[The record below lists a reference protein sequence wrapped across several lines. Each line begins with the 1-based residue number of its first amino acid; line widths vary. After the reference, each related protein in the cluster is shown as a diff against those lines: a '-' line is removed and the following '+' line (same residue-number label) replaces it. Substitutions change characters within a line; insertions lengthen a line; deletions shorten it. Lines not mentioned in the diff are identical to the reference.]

1 MPTPRVNFAGLT
13 AIPRENGR
21 GEPFWS
27 CFAPVRDH
35 ANKNFTNVNFVVN
48 NEEDIKEVVACGV
61 VPLSE
66 LTTVE
71 KPYVN
76 NEGDEL
82 EELTTTLGNIRA
94 RGEW

>member
-1 MPTPRVNFAGLT
+1 MALPRVNFAGT
-13 AIPRENGR
+13 SAIPRENSR

-27 CFAPVRDH
+27 CFAPIRDH
-35 ANKNFTNVNFVVN
+35 ANHANLNFVVN
-48 NEEDIKEVVACGV
+48 NEEDLKEVVSVGV
-61 VPLSE
+61 IPLSE

-76 NEGDEL
+76 TEGDEL
-82 EELTTTLGNIRA
+82 NELTTTLGNIRA